1 MPPPAGSALIAY
13 RNALQIL
20 DDETPLTAEQ
30 ALEILCVRDALQHEL
45 ARAAIAP
52 HRLQRIAALD
62 TQLKQNA
69 QRLTNA
75 LGSDTMTLYRN
86 SLLQRAE
93 NWWWYLDEQ
102 LPPHSLDRY
111 DWVFNGLSFTSW
123 TVSIAL
129 LINIA
134 SRFFS
139 GGPDITGAIAVI
151 VPTLLALLQA
161 KSNLTDTGQQGFD
174 GLLKQLKIPS
184 FLQAE
189 AKFASTFLLL
199 IGMLCFWAALP
210 KISERY
216 SLSGLAGYRVG
227 NLSDAESNYKRAIA
241 LDPNNV
247 NAHYNLGRLYE
258 DWWRFDEAKQE
269 YRIAVGSD
277 VARAYNNLARLY
289 ILDKNYP
296 AAMSLLLREEELV
309 KQQLSFPKDKQVIR
323 PEDQYNLAK
332 NLGWVRFEQ
341 NRDAEAETFLRQAIL
356 IAKDPTV
363 SKILPNRASAHCILA
378 QVLNRH
384 KKPGAIDQWQQCIA
398 LGNPKE
404 TPEEDTWLHLANQA
418 LTTSQNKT
426 P

>member
-1 MPPPAGSALIAY
+1 MPPPTGSALIAY

-20 DDETPLTAEQ
+20 DDKTPLTVEQ
-30 ALEILCVRDALQHEL
+30 ALEILCARDALQHEL

-62 TQLKQNA
+62 TRLKQNA

-75 LGSDTMTLYRN
+75 LGSGTMTLYRN
-86 SLLQRAE
+86 SLPQRAE
-93 NWWWYLDEQ
+93 KWWWYLDEQ
-102 LPPHSLDRY
+102 QQQPHSLDRY

-123 TVSIAL
+123 TVSVAL

-161 KSNLTDTGQQGFD
+161 KSNLTDTGQRGFD
-174 GLLKQLKIPS
+174 GLLKRLKIHS

-189 AKFASTFLLL
+189 AKFASIFLLL
-199 IGMLCFWAALP
+199 IGMLCFWEALP

-216 SLSGLAGYRVG
+216 SLWGLADYRVG
-227 NLSDAESNYKRAIA
+227 NLSDAENNYKRAIA
-241 LDPNNV
+241 LYPDNV

-258 DWWRFDEAKQE
+258 DWWRLDEAKQE
-269 YRIAVGSD
+269 YRVAVGGD
-277 VARAYNNLARLY
+277 VARAFNNLARLY
-289 ILDKNYP
+289 ILEKNYP
-296 AAMSLLLREEELV
+296 AAVSLLTQESDLV
-309 KQQLSFPKDKQVIR
+309 RQQLSLPKDKPVIF

-341 NRDAEAETFLRQAIL
+341 NRDSEAESYLKQAIA
-356 IAKDPTV
+356 IAKDPEV
-363 SKILPNRASAHCILA
+363 AKNLPNRASAHCILA
-378 QVLNRH
+378 QVLRRQ
-384 KKPGAIDQWQQCIA
+384 KKTEAIDQWKQCKA
-398 LGNPKE
+398 LGNAE
-404 TPEEDTWLHLANQA
+404 VPEEDAWINLANQA
-418 LTTSQNKT
+418 LKNSQNKT